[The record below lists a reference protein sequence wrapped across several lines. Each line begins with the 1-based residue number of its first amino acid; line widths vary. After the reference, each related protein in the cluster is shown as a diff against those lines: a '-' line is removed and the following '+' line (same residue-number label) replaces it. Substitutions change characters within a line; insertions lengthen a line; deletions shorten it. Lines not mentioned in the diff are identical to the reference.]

1 MEKDISLKDKNT
13 FRIGGRAKYYALVNS
28 KKELENALKFAKESN
43 FPVFI
48 IGEGSNILVS
58 DNGFNGVVIK
68 LNFKEILDKGNILK
82 VGSGVYLRELVFKA
96 RDLNLGGIEWAV
108 GIPGTIGGAI
118 FGNAGVPNHSMQDLV
133 KEVEVFDNGII
144 KIFKKE
150 DCLFS
155 YRESVFKHNT
165 NLVILSATLEF
176 KEGGN
181 IDELMQEYMAK
192 RKHIKGYS
200 IGSIFKNGEGY
211 FAGKLIDDCGLK
223 GKRIGDAIISNEN
236 ANWIINLGNASS
248 KDVEELIL
256 IAKKEVKKK
265 FNIDLVEEIRRLGQ

>member
-1 MEKDISLKDKNT
+1 MEKNISLKDKNT
-13 FRIGGRAKYYALVNS
+13 FKIGGRAKYYALVNS
-28 KKELENALKFAKESN
+28 KKELEDALKFAKESN

-118 FGNAGVPNHSMQDLV
+118 FGNAGVPNHSIQDLV

-155 YRESVFKHNT
+155 YRDSIFKHNT

-192 RKHIKGYS
+192 RKYIKGYS

-223 GKRIGDAIISNEN
+223 GKKIGDAIISNEN